1 MISSVLRTAAV
12 VVLLTAGGVS
22 AQTPEFA
29 NARGDW
35 TIHSVGGRGEAA
47 TQHVQIHQGEGKI
60 WGRFEGPNQSGGI
73 QGSVNGRHI
82 EFQTETRDVLHFRG
96 QIEGDTIDGTFGNR
110 GVQGTWRAVRNS
122 P

>member
-1 MISSVLRTAAV
+1 MHSTIRRFAFAS
-12 VVLLTAGGVS
+12 LLLAGLSAS

-29 NARGDW
+29 NARGNW

-47 TQHVQIHQGEGKI
+47 VQHVQIHQGGGKI

-73 QGSVNGRHI
+73 QGFVNGRHI

-96 QIEGDTIDGTFGNR
+96 QIDGDTMEGNFGIR
-110 GVQGTWRAVRNS
+110 GVHGTWRAERNW